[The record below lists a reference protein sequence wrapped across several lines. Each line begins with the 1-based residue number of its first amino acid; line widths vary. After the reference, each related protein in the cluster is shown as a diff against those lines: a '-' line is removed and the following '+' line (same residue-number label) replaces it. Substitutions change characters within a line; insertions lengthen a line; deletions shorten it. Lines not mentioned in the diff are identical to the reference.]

1 MVKTIEVPI
10 QNNPIKQRH
19 FCTVFNGA
27 YLIHKDNCNPPST
40 YLEVYHNNKQVIAG
54 LDWGIQSSGNRNSIY
69 NNIEKNLNYDI
80 EINDEIFLFHDYAGC
95 NYIHFFFNHLS
106 RLVYFEE
113 LRKTNPNLKLGII
126 SDYYNN
132 VGGKWSFIKEWLDLY
147 YENENIEI
155 IVFEK
160 DKTYLIKQLT
170 ISNCFY
176 GFPEPHGYDP
186 MINMI
191 KKVVDKIQPIEVKA
205 NGCYISRQDTIKLGW
220 YHKREMENELEL
232 IEKIKSELDY
242 DIIEM
247 MNYTIKEKIQLSKS
261 YKNIIQQSSASN
273 INILFTK
280 PGTNNIILSNP
291 KMGPWL
297 NQKCNDFAA
306 KSGSTLLI
314 INDIGELII
323 DPNESPLS
331 DQNNYPW
338 RITDIDGVVDLLKR
352 IDDGSIWE
360 S

>member
-1 MVKTIEVPI
+1 MYNIIDVSIS
-10 QNNPIKQRH
+10 NNPLKHRQYCGIFQD
-19 FCTVFNGA
+19 A
-27 YLIHKDNCNPPST
+27 YLTHKDECPSPSS
-40 YLEVYHNNKQVIAG
+40 YLEVYQNNKQVIFG
-54 LDWGIQSSGNRNSIY
+54 FDWGVQSSGNKNVIY
-69 NNIEKNLNYDI
+69 GDLIKSDSSFDYEIEDNV
-80 EINDEIFLFHDYAGC
+80 FLFHDDAGC

-205 NGCYISRQDTIKLGW
+205 NGCYISRQDTIKFGW

-232 IEKIKSELDY
+232 IKKIKSELNY

-247 MNYTIKEKIQLSKS
+247 MNYSLKEKTLHSKNVSKS
-261 YKNIIQQSSASN
+261 
-273 INILFTK
+273 
-280 PGTNNIILSNP
+280 
-291 KMGPWL
+291 
-297 NQKCNDFAA
+297 
-306 KSGSTLLI
+306 
-314 INDIGELII
+314 
-323 DPNESPLS
+323 
-331 DQNNYPW
+331 
-338 RITDIDGVVDLLKR
+338 
-352 IDDGSIWE
+352 
-360 S
+360 